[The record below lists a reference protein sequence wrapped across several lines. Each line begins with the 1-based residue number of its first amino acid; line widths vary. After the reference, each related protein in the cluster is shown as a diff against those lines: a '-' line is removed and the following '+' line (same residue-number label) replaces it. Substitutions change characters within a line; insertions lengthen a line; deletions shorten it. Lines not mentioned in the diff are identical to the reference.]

1 MSPKIRNYKERWRR
15 LKSSSHFHNVLVFIA
30 FVGIAILF
38 WIIMAFNDNVTETFR
53 VNIVYDNVPDSIT
66 FISDPPTEMDVTL
79 RDKGT
84 NLLRSSVVKRPKI
97 HLNFKN
103 FAKDGIFRIS
113 SANMNA
119 VMKNAFGNS
128 IQIQSASVDSIVTY
142 YTGEHGKR
150 VPVVVRVDLSAAN
163 GYIISGMPIA
173 TERMVTIYSYGNAKD
188 TIEKVYTES
197 VIARD
202 LSKPTTFT
210 AKINPLPNIK
220 VVPATV
226 EVEIPVESLV
236 KKDTYANV
244 EADNVPAGESLLLF
258 PNRVPVSCYVP
269 MSLYNEGNI
278 PMTVKV
284 DYEDT
289 KIARGKKVPIKMKDY
304 PEYVASFEVQIDSV
318 EYTIVRN

>member
-1 MSPKIRNYKERWRR
+1 
-15 LKSSSHFHNVLVFIA
+15 
-30 FVGIAILF
+30 
-38 WIIMAFNDNVTETFR
+38 
-53 VNIVYDNVPDSIT
+53 
-66 FISDPPTEMDVTL
+66 
-79 RDKGT
+79 
-84 NLLRSSVVKRPKI
+84 
-97 HLNFKN
+97 
-103 FAKDGIFRIS
+103 
-113 SANMNA
+113 
-119 VMKNAFGNS
+119 
-128 IQIQSASVDSIVTY
+128 
-142 YTGEHGKR
+142 
-150 VPVVVRVDLSAAN
+150 
-163 GYIISGMPIA
+163 MPIA
-173 TERMVTIYSYGNAKD
+173 TEKMVTIYSYGNAKD

-210 AKINPLPNIK
+210 VKINPLPNIK

-236 KKDTYANV
+236 KKDTYATV

-289 KIARGKKVPIKMKDY
+289 KLARGKKVPIKMKDY